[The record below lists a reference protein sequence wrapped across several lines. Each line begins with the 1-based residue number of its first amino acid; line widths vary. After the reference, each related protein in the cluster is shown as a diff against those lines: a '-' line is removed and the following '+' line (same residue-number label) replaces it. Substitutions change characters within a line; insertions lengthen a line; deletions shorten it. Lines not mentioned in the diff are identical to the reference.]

1 MIVVSDSTALIGRSA
16 IGGLDWLRQIY
27 TSVVIPQA
35 VYREVVIDG
44 AGKAGS
50 QDVANASWIQTQ
62 AIQNLNDKTFL
73 MSVVGLDEG
82 ESEALVLAQESGA
95 DLLLLDDAAAR
106 KYARQHQLKFTGMV
120 GVVLAAKQTGII
132 TLARPQ
138 LDALIAVGIFIDAK
152 LYQQACQSVGE

>member
-1 MIVVSDSTALIGRSA
+1 VIVVSDSTALIGLAA

-27 TSVVIPQA
+27 TDVIIPQA

-50 QDVANASWIQTQ
+50 QDVASAAWIQMQT
-62 AIQNLNDKTFL
+62 IQNLNDKAFL
-73 MSVVGLDEG
+73 MSVIGLDEG
-82 ESEALVLAQESGA
+82 ESEAIVLAQEIGA

-106 KYARQHQLKFTGMV
+106 KYARQQKLKITGMV
-120 GVVLAAKQTGII
+120 GVILAAKQSGII
-132 TLARPQ
+132 PLVRPQ